1 METELLVYFQQDKN
15 IVVTALMIKN
25 VGHKTSS

>member
-25 VGHKTSS
+25 VGPKTSS